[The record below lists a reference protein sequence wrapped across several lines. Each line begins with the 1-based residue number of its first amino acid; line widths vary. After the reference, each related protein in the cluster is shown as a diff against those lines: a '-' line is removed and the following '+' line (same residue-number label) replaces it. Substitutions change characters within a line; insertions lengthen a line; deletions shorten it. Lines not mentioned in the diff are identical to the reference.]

1 LIRCF
6 GIRFMLNF
14 LLNRLAQGALVLLG
28 VSLIVFALSYLGG
41 DPAAALLPLNTA
53 PEDVEAF
60 RHSAGFDQPLPA
72 QYARFLSRALTGD
85 FGQSLRYREPAMPLV
100 LARLPLTA
108 VLALLGLVVAL
119 GIAAPLGIISALRPG
134 SWLDRLA
141 RAGLLAAQSVP
152 NFWLA
157 TVLILVFGVAL
168 RWLPTSG
175 LDDARGLVLPALTI
189 GVFPAATL
197 GRLLRARLREVLS
210 ADYVRTAR
218 AKGLPGVSIFWR
230 HAARNVALPV
240 VTMVALQLGTLL
252 GGALIAEAVF
262 ALPGMGRLALQ
273 AISARDVPLV
283 QAFVFVSASC
293 VVLIN
298 LLLDLAYTWLDPR
311 ITLH

>member
-1 LIRCF
+1 MISYL
-6 GIRFMLNF
+6 MS
-14 LLNRLAQGALVLLG
+14 RLAQGALVLLG
-28 VSLIVFALSYLGG
+28 VSLIAFALSYLGG

-53 PEDVEAF
+53 PEDVEAL
-60 RHSAGFDQPLPA
+60 RHAAGFDQPLPA
-72 QYARFLSRALTGD
+72 QYARFLAHALSGD

-100 LARLPLTA
+100 LARLPLTVA
-108 VLALLGLVVAL
+108 LALLGLLVAL
-119 GIAAPLGIISALRPG
+119 VMAVPLGIVSALRPG

-141 RAGLLAAQSVP
+141 RAGLLAGQSMP
-152 NFWLA
+152 SFWLA
-157 TVLILVFGVAL
+157 TVLILVFGVGL

-197 GRLLRARLREVLS
+197 GRLLRARLREVLG
-210 ADYVRTAR
+210 ADYIRTAH
-218 AKGLPGVSIFWR
+218 AKGLPARFVFWR
-230 HAARNVALPV
+230 HAAKNVALPL
-240 VTMVALQLGTLL
+240 VTMIALQLGTLL

-283 QAFVFVSASC
+283 QAFVFVSASF

-298 LLLDLAYTWLDPR
+298 VLLDVAYTWLDPR
-311 ITLH
+311 IALR